1 MKQKIVNSLKNGD
14 ESRNIATMFR
24 STALAMI
31 ATELTEVIAVFI
43 DGIVTSSFLGIDAY
57 SGISLLKPF
66 ATIISLAAGV
76 LSTGCIAL
84 CSRYVGSGKK
94 EEANIVFNFS
104 VFLAVL
110 ISGLLLLASALFPD
124 TVLNLCGV
132 DLKKMPELNQYLYDY
147 LKGYMIG
154 IPAIILIQIIGPI
167 LIMDNG
173 KKLFAVSS
181 VILCVSNIAGDLLNV
196 FVFHGGVFGMGLA
209 SSAAVFVQLL
219 ILLPHFTGKKSFF
232 RFSPIFIRPGCFRD
246 LLKNGSPAFVKQM
259 AGTLRDVL
267 TNYLNLSIALTTA
280 AVAAKGIQGD
290 YSQFLFCIPTGL
302 GRALITMVGIYY
314 SANDLKGLKHL
325 YSYSIRFGLILSSVA
340 AVIAFAAAPL
350 LAGAYTVNP
359 ETHSLAVFGIC
370 SIAVALLFDTCLS
383 LIQHYFQGIGN
394 LKHANILS
402 FIDRFIVPVLSAFIL
417 GSLFGSKGILASL
430 AVGKMIL
437 LLGFI
442 VFSAIRRGHIP
453 RNLIDIMFLP
463 KGFGGSERD
472 NLYAVIRT
480 KEDAVEASRRTQ
492 EFCLQHGIDK
502 RRSSLMALFV
512 EEMTRNAIMHPD
524 KQNKQPVFVDYRL
537 LINGSNICFSM
548 MDLGKLFNP
557 EMFYE
562 MHKTESPETHIGT
575 SLIINMSKEVRYFS
589 TFRSNNLVIYL

>member
-43 DGIVTSSFLGIDAY
+43 DGIVTSSFLGIYAY

-94 EEANIVFNFS
+94 EEANVVFNFS

-110 ISGLLLLASALFPD
+110 ISGFILLASVLFPD

-147 LKGYMIG
+147 LKGYMIS
-154 IPAIILIQIIGPI
+154 IPAITLIRIIGPV
-167 LIMDNG
+167 LVMDNG
-173 KKLFAVSS
+173 KKIFTVSS
-181 VILCVSNIAGDLLNV
+181 VVLCVTNIAGDLLNAC
-196 FVFHGGVFGMGLA
+196 VFHGGVLGMGLA

-219 ILLPHFTGKKSFF
+219 IILPHFAGKSSFF
-232 RFSPIFIRPGCFRD
+232 RFSLKHIRPGCFRD
-246 LLKNGSPAFVKQM
+246 LLKNGSPAFVKRM
-259 AGTLRDVL
+259 AGTLQAVL
-267 TNYLNLSIALTTA
+267 TNYLNLSIALTAA

-290 YSQFLFCIPTGL
+290 YFQFLFSITSGL
-302 GRALITMVGIYY
+302 GKTLVTMVGIYY
-314 SANDLKGLKHL
+314 SANDLKGLKNL
-325 YSYSIRFGLILSSVA
+325 FSYSFRFGLLLSSAA

-350 LAGAYTVNP
+350 LAGVYTDNP
-359 ETHSLAVFGIC
+359 ETLSLTAFGIR
-370 SIAVALLFDTCLS
+370 SIAVALLFDTCMTLVQS
-383 LIQHYFQGIGN
+383 FFQGIGN
-394 LKHANILS
+394 LKHANLLS
-402 FIDRFIVPVLSAFIL
+402 IIERFIIPVLSAFIL
-417 GSLFGSKGILASL
+417 GSLFGSKGILAST
-430 AVGKMIL
+430 AVGKVIL
-437 LLGFI
+437 FLGFI
-442 VFSAIRRGHIP
+442 VFITIKRRHFPG
-453 RNLIDIMFLP
+453 NWEDIMLLP
-463 KGFGGSERD
+463 KGFGGQESD
-472 NLYAVIRT
+472 NLYAVICS
-480 KEDAVEASRRTQ
+480 KEEAVEASHRTL
-492 EFCLQHGIDK
+492 EFCLQHGIDE
-502 RRSSLMALFV
+502 RRSNLMALFV

-524 KQNKQPVFVDYRL
+524 NQNKQPVFVDLRL
-537 LINGSNICFSM
+537 LISGSNICFSM

-557 EMFYE
+557 ELFYE
-562 MHKTESPETHIGT
+562 MHKSESPETHIGT

-589 TFRSNNLVIYL
+589 TYRSNNLVIYL